1 MKTYVELSL
10 VAVLIVLLYQ
20 PPTAVIDFA
29 KSGLGKAVLI
39 ISIVA
44 ISHQFG
50 MNAGLLSAII
60 GVVLLN
66 HHGTIKEGAFAPGAG
81 APNNDHGGDLACVK
95 PCKDY
100 NNDTA
105 SFNQCMKRCKDGVVD
120 DEAFTNQCRPGDQD
134 CLSGNSNETQKP
146 LTEAHKREAL
156 KAAAAAGVQIP
167 GTIPET
173 FSNYTLDNAADY
185 PNLKST
191 LTMLDTNE
199 NIKRSMRAAEYAK
212 TAPAGSTL
220 MTNHLDTVSIINKQS
235 PLLAGM

>member
-20 PPTAVIDFA
+20 PPLPVIDFA
-29 KSGLGKAVLI
+29 KSGIGKAILI

-50 MNAGLLSAII
+50 MNAGLLAAII

-66 HHGTIKEGAFAPGAG
+66 NQGTVKEGAFAPGAG
-81 APNNDHGGDLACVK
+81 APNNDHGGDLACVQ

-100 NNDTA
+100 KNDTA
-105 SFNQCMKRCKDGVVD
+105 NFNACMERCKAGVVD
-120 DEAFTNQCRPGDQD
+120 PFTNHCEEGDND
-134 CLSGNSNETQKP
+134 CLSGQSNEQRPP
-146 LTEAHKREAL
+146 LTESHRNRAIEAA
-156 KAAAAAGVQIP
+156 KKAGVNIS
-167 GTIPET
+167 EM
-173 FSNYTLDNAADY
+173 FSNYTLDEAADY

-199 NIKRSMRAAEYAK
+199 NIKRSMRASEYAK
-212 TAPAGSTL
+212 TAPAGSAL
-220 MTNHLDTVSIINKQS
+220 MTNHLDTVSVVNKNS
-235 PLLAGM
+235 PIMDGM

>member
-39 ISIVA
+39 IAIVA

-66 HHGTIKEGAFAPGAG
+66 HQGTIKEGGPDNAG
-81 APNNDHGGDLACVK
+81 GSDMACVT

-100 NNDTA
+100 KNDTEN
-105 SFNQCMKRCKDGVVD
+105 FNQCMKRCKDGKVSVD
-120 DEAFTNQCRPGDQD
+120 HIDGFEGKQHCNPKNQD
-134 CLSGNSNETQKP
+134 CLSGNSNETQEP

-167 GTIPET
+167 GTIPEM
-173 FSNYTLDNAADY
+173 FSNYTLDDAADY

-220 MTNHLDTVSIINKQS
+220 MTNHLDTVAVINKQS

>member
-66 HHGTIKEGAFAPGAG
+66 HHGTVKEDVDN
-81 APNNDHGGDLACVK
+81 PNKCN
-95 PCKDY
+95 P
-100 NNDTA
+100 
-105 SFNQCMKRCKDGVVD
+105 D
-120 DEAFTNQCRPGDQD
+120 D
-134 CLSGNSNETQKP
+134 NECHSEESSEQKP
-146 LTEAHKREAL
+146 ALTESHKAKEL

-173 FSNYTLDNAADY
+173 FSNYTIDDAADY

-212 TAPAGSTL
+212 TAPAGSPL
-220 MTNHLDTVSIINKQS
+220 MTNHLDTVSVINKQS

>member
-20 PPTAVIDFA
+20 PPLPIIDFA
-29 KSGLGKAVLI
+29 KSGIGKAILI

-44 ISHQFG
+44 ISHKFG

-66 HHGTIKEGAFAPGAG
+66 HQGSIREGGPDNAGGA
-81 APNNDHGGDLACVK
+81 DMACVE

-100 NNDTA
+100 KNDTEN
-105 SFNQCMKRCKDGVVD
+105 FNQCMKRCKAGNIDVDHLKSLEGMQNHCKDG
-120 DEAFTNQCRPGDQD
+120 DEE
-134 CLSGNSNETQKP
+134 CLSGNGQEQRPP
-146 LTEAHKREAL
+146 LTEAHRNVAL
-156 KAAAAAGVQIP
+156 AAAKQAGVKLP

-173 FSNYTLDNAADY
+173 FSNYTLDNAGDFA
-185 PNLKST
+185 NLKST

-199 NIKRSMRAAEYAK
+199 NIKKSMRASEYAK

-220 MTNHLDTVSIINKQS
+220 MTNHLDTVSIVNKNM
-235 PLLAGM
+235 PLLMGI

>member
-29 KSGLGKAVLI
+29 KSGIGKAILI
-39 ISIVA
+39 IAIVA

-66 HHGTIKEGAFAPGAG
+66 HHGTIKEGGPDNAGGA
-81 APNNDHGGDLACVK
+81 DMACVA
-95 PCKDY
+95 PCKDATLGERREACMERCK
-100 NNDTA
+100 NGNVDVDPFTNPNP
-105 SFNQCMKRCKDGVVD
+105 NQCAP
-120 DEAFTNQCRPGDQD
+120 EDQD
-134 CLSGNSNETQKP
+134 CLSGNSNETQEP
-146 LTEAHKREAL
+146 LTEAHKARAL

-167 GTIPET
+167 GTIPEM

>member
-20 PPTAVIDFA
+20 PPTAVIDFS

-66 HHGTIKEGAFAPGAG
+66 HHGTIKEGAGGPDNAGGA
-81 APNNDHGGDLACVK
+81 DMSCVK

-100 NNDTA
+100 KNDTEN
-105 SFNQCMKRCKDGVVD
+105 FNQCMKRCKDGVVD
-120 DEAFTNQCRPGDQD
+120 PFTNQCRPDD
-134 CLSGNSNETQKP
+134 NECLSGNSNETQEP
-146 LTEAHKREAL
+146 LTEAHKARAL

>member
-29 KSGLGKAVLI
+29 KSGLGKAILI
-39 ISIVA
+39 IAIVT

-66 HHGTIKEGAFAPGAG
+66 HHGTIKEGADGSDPTAS
-81 APNNDHGGDLACVK
+81 DLACVC
-95 PCKDY
+95 CKDVQS
-100 NNDTA
+100 DTEA
-105 SFNQCMKRCKDGVVD
+105 YNQCMKRCKAGNPKPC
-120 DEAFTNQCRPGDQD
+120 ENFAGGSGNTQCKQGDID
-134 CLSGNSNETQKP
+134 CLSGNSNETQEP
-146 LTEAHKREAL
+146 LTEAHKARAL

-220 MTNHLDTVSIINKQS
+220 MTNHLDTVAVINKQS

>member
-20 PPTAVIDFA
+20 PPTAITDFA
-29 KSGLGKAVLI
+29 KSGLGKAILI
-39 ISIVA
+39 IMIVA

-66 HHGTIKEGAFAPGAG
+66 NPGTIKEGADNNSTPCACCKDNPPGELQ
-81 APNNDHGGDLACVK
+81 DACVK
-95 PCKDY
+95 RCEAGSTNPCETFVGS
-100 NNDTA
+100 NGDTKCKG
-105 SFNQCMKRCKDGVVD
+105 NQ
-120 DEAFTNQCRPGDQD
+120 E
-134 CLSGNSNETQKP
+134 CLSGNSKETSP
-146 LTEAHKREAL
+146 SITESHKIEAL
-156 KAAAAAGVQIP
+156 KAAALAGVKIP
-167 GTIPET
+167 GTIPDT
-173 FSNYTLDNAADY
+173 FSNYTLDDAADY

-220 MTNHLDTVSIINKQS
+220 MTNHLDTVAVVNKQL